1 LAQVWYPKLD
11 PRANMWSAAVL
22 ALAVAQPGHEGHGE
36 HGGEDHEA
44 GHGEV
49 LHVKD
54 LTENVTQSILRP
66 FDPAPSYCAFAAWEV
81 PECLGIAQKDTM
93 ENYKHMRIRRNVITL
108 IIWVVAALSVFFEW
122 ASDRA
127 RSYAARQGPC
137 AVEIVRTLTQEIMS
151 VGFIMLI
158 ATVLIQTGEMV
169 VISDML
175 FGQHGGSTHTTI
187 EHLQGRPHDVRL
199 GHQVSEL
206 TVLFQDVHFLITCVV
221 LSLVSLGALSLV
233 LEKMLARRWREA
245 EALIDEFG
253 SVMGAYD
260 HLLGREEAG
269 GWWRHYVTQKQL
281 TYLAFRSEFLD
292 PHQGNPPPHVHPE
305 RFSFFLYLH
314 RAMGDAIL
322 RAMHCP
328 KWVYLIYFAIICCTF
343 PFIGFVDFTVINVLV
358 VLAWV
363 QLFMYSFVLG
373 KLHWIEDQLRP
384 TADALR
390 AKHAGEEVSSGTMAK
405 FRKRAQLTSGASLH
419 ESLFWFGSP
428 MFMELVL
435 QALLFGLAL
444 YVAAVMYHML
454 THFYAW
460 SKYAWWALP
469 LTAGPLVAILMG
481 LYPECL
487 YAYVM
492 VTSTEMMPSHH
503 VIRIVNA
510 NYQAHKETYL
520 SQLTKTMKRELTRM
534 RVREAAKAGRL
545 HEIEDLF
552 DQLPPQSQSHYL
564 HCFEAFDLKSKG
576 GLDRGELVACLQ
588 EIEPDSPVS
597 VEDGDGKK
605 AGQYTDREAEDW
617 FRILGYANT
626 GIMAR
631 QGFKCLVASLSGSA
645 DQLLEEEDA
654 LGLLLSHGGSV
665 ALQADDRVLRV
676 DQVESVLKSVC
687 PVVPLFQSAGSELVR
702 DMTRNVDTSA
712 DAVLVRGPR
721 LQGWG
726 SPAVTPGRASE
737 GPELAAV
744 QTAIGSLS
752 SREKLPTRVSM
763 RMLASYL
770 SRTDA
775 LRQCAGGRPPKR
787 SLLQRFSRSPTPKA
801 DPARAASK

>member
-1 LAQVWYPKLD
+1 
-11 PRANMWSAAVL
+11 MWSAAVL
-22 ALAVAQPGHEGHGE
+22 ALAFAQGHEGHGD
-36 HGGEDHEA
+36 HGEAGHGEAGHGEA

-54 LTENVTQSILRP
+54 FTENVTESILAAP
-66 FDPAPSYCAFAAWEV
+66 DPAPSYCAFAAWEV
-81 PECLGIAQKDTM
+81 PDCLGIAQKDTI
-93 ENYKHMRIRRNVITL
+93 ENYQHMRIRRNVITV

-127 RSYAARQGPC
+127 RRYASRQGPC
-137 AVEIVRTLTQEIMS
+137 AVEIVRSLTQEIMS
-151 VGFIMLI
+151 VGFIMLMC
-158 ATVLIQTGEMV
+158 TVLIQTGEMM
-169 VISDML
+169 VISDIV

-187 EHLQGRPHDVRL
+187 EHLKGRPHDVRL

-206 TVLFQDVHFLITCVV
+206 TVLFQDVHFFITCVV
-221 LSLVSLGALSLV
+221 LSLVSMGALSLV
-233 LEKMLARRWREA
+233 FEKMLARRWREA
-245 EALIDEFG
+245 EHLIDEFG

-260 HLLGREEAG
+260 HLLTRDEAG
-269 GWWRHYVTQKQL
+269 GWWRHYVTRQQL

-292 PHQGNPPPHVHPE
+292 PHQGTPPPHVHPE

-322 RAMHCP
+322 RALHCP
-328 KWVYLIYFAIICCTF
+328 KWVYLIYLVVLCCTL
-343 PFIGFVDFTVINVLV
+343 PFVGFVDRTVINILVL
-358 VLAWV
+358 LAWV
-363 QLFMYSFVLG
+363 QLFIYSVILG

-384 TADALR
+384 SADALR
-390 AKHAGEEVSSGTMAK
+390 AKHAGEEVSTVALAK
-405 FRKRAQLTSGASLH
+405 FRKRAQASSGASLH
-419 ESLFWFGSP
+419 ESLFWFGSRGP
-428 MFMELVL
+428 RFMELML
-435 QALLFGLAL
+435 QALLSGLAL
-444 YVAAVMYHML
+444 YVAILLYHVL
-454 THFYAW
+454 THPLAW

-469 LTAGPLVAILMG
+469 LTAGPVVAILSG

-487 YAYVM
+487 YTYVM

-510 NYQAHKETYL
+510 DYQAQKEAYL
-520 SQLTKTMKRELTRM
+520 AVLTKTMKRELTRM
-534 RVREAAKAGRL
+534 RVREGAKAGRL

-552 DQLPPQSQSHYL
+552 EQLPPQSQSHYL

-702 DMTRNVDTSA
+702 DMMRNVDTSA